1 MDQDH
6 NVDVVQGTGPRGLL
20 VTLYFDTQTGL
31 LLRELRYGNSPIGR
45 VPTQIDF
52 SDYRDVGGVKFAFDR
67 NFLWLDGRWEAK
79 LTGVRTNVAIDAKM
93 FGKPSASK

>member
-1 MDQDH
+1 MIIY
-6 NVDVVQGTGPRGLL
+6 TS
-20 VTLYFDTQTGL
+20 
-31 LLRELRYGNSPIGR
+31 SPIGR
-45 VPTQIDF
+45 APTQVDF

-93 FGKPSASK
+93 FGKPSDSK